1 MPNGGYPMHYLIH
14 IPNSDLAI
22 HCDGATVHIK
32 QVAETGELAQ
42 GESARGYKTIGNLT
56 NEQICGLIY
65 HLNYWGIDTTN
76 GQISDS
82 TAAFNSV
89 GIRPQYRSAGCEYD

>member
-1 MPNGGYPMHYLIH
+1 MHYLIH

-32 QVAETGELAQ
+32 QIAETGELAPR
-42 GESARGYKTIGNLT
+42 ESARGYKTIRTLT
-56 NEQICGLIY
+56 NEQIGALIY

-76 GQISDS
+76 GQISDL
-82 TAAFNSV
+82 TATFNGE
-89 GIRPQYRSAGCEYD
+89 GIRPQNRSAGCEYDY